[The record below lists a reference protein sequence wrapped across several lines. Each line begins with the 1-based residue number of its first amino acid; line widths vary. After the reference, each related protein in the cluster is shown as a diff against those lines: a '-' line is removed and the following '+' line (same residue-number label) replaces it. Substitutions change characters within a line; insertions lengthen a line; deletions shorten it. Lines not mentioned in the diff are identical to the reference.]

1 MHSSTASL
9 IIVIKMLRAF
19 EKRRKNPKYG
29 EKADYFF
36 MHHNPQKPFHAKS
49 SFCTRARF
57 KSSHRCAQIG
67 CVEWGLHGY
76 KEIYME

>member
-1 MHSSTASL
+1 
-9 IIVIKMLRAF
+9 MLRAF
-19 EKRRKNPKYG
+19 KKKEEKPEVW